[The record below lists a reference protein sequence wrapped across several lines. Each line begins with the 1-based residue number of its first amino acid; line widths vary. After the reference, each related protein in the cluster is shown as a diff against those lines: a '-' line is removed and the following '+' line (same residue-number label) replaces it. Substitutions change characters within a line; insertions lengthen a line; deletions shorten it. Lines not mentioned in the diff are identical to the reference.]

1 MSEYAGNLVASLR
14 DGARMNPN
22 EAARAALP
30 LVQTLVGEHVR
41 GLVRGSLDPAY
52 VAPEVSAGK
61 PPTTAT
67 DVWSVGALLF
77 HAIAG
82 HPPYELSPQQPA
94 RLRRAGWLGPLVEM
108 ALATDPAERP
118 HMAEVADYLQARQAT
133 EPEPTLPEA
142 LAESADVAMDEPAPR
157 RRTAMLVLV
166 LAALV
171 VTLGIVAVVLVVGR
185 HTDRAPVTE
194 AQPPAASSSP
204 HPTASPSPHP
214 RQPARPSAQEL
225 TTFAR
230 RYVATASSQPTAG
243 FGMLTAAYQ
252 RQSPR
257 YVQFWSAVDA
267 PQIVRVAARPAA
279 MAVTYTYRYRLAGRT
294 HVETVT
300 LDLVRHGGR
309 LLIAGAR

>member
-1 MSEYAGNLVASLR
+1 MS
-14 DGARMNPN
+14 PN

-30 LVQTLVGEHVR
+30 LVRTLVDEHLR
-41 GLVRGSLDPAY
+41 GAVRGSLDPAY
-52 VAPEVSAGK
+52 VAPEVSAGQ

-118 HMAEVADYLQARQAT
+118 RMAEVADYLQARQT
-133 EPEPTLPEA
+133 TGPEPTIPEA

-171 VTLGIVAVVLVVGR
+171 VTLGIVAVVLVLGHR
-185 HTDRAPVTE
+185 TNESPLTQAR
-194 AQPPAASSSP
+194 PPAASTTRHASSE
-204 HPTASPSPHP
+204 PTASGRP
-214 RQPARPSAQEL
+214 RRPARPSAHEL
-225 TTFAR
+225 TSFAR
-230 RYVATASSQPTAG
+230 HYVATASSQPSAG
-243 FGMLTAAYQ
+243 FGLLTAAYQ

-257 YVQFWSAVDA
+257 YVQFWSALDA
-267 PQIVRVAARPAA
+267 PQIVRVSARPAA
-279 MAVTYTYRYRLAGRT
+279 MSVTYTYRYRLAGRP
-294 HVETVT
+294 HLETVT
-300 LDLVRHGGR
+300 LDLVRRHGR